1 MRLSAK
7 SRHAV
12 AAMIDLGIKSARRP
26 VALVDILDDHDI
38 SLSYLEQIFS
48 RLKDHGLV
56 EGIRGPRGGYRLS
69 RDAGEIT
76 MAQIVDAVEDTSY
89 RGRKSR
95 LTGEKSEAHELWD
108 SLSTQIMGFLDGIP
122 LASLLQKA
130 DVAEF
135 SRRGGRRYYEDY
147 LHRRRAA

>member
-12 AAMIDLGIKSARRP
+12 AAMIDLGIKSAKRP

-56 EGIRGPRGGYRLS
+56 EGIRGPRGGYRLP
-69 RDAGEIT
+69 RDAREIT
-76 MAQIVDAVEDTSY
+76 VAQIVNAVEDVSY

-95 LTGEKSEAHELWD
+95 LTGQKSEAHVLWD
-108 SLSTQIMGFLDGIP
+108 DLSQQIMGFLGAMS
-122 LASLLQKA
+122 LADLLQKA
-130 DVAEF
+130 NVPALT
-135 SRRGGRRYYEDY
+135 RHGGRRYYDDY